1 MGSAASWRTDCCS
14 GICRSVGRCLA
25 WAGDGRAI
33 IVGIDD
39 LAPSIAPLYSAA
51 IVRCVDQWDNA
62 DDVESKADGIIR
74 GRLRILVRG
83 GGLEPPHPK
92 DTNT

>member
-25 WAGDGRAI
+25 WAGDGRVI

-39 LAPSIAPLYSAA
+39 LASSIAPLYLAA
-51 IVRCVDQWDNA
+51 ILCRVDQWDNA
-62 DDVESKADGIIR
+62 DDVEFKADGIIR
-74 GRLRILVRG
+74 EG
-83 GGLEPPHPK
+83 
-92 DTNT
+92 